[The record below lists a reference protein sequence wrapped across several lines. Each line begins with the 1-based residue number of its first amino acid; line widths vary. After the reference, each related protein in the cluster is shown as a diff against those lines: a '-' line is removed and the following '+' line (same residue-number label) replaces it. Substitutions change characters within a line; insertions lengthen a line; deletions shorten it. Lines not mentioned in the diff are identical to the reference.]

1 MMTMNEQMTAEVIL
15 SKIHNGGWVVGS
27 NSDNYPYVYTNADKQ
42 LLVSQEAEDDYG
54 GSGIDNMLSLLSVL
68 LMKSL
73 QANDDD
79 DFKNRNRLTRLSR
92 GIMKELGIS
101 SSRRSQIWDGA
112 PPELMQSLNAHQAF
126 FEKVGELYDS
136 MIINHN
142 HMPLIKNHGGY
153 MVGAGWQISKKMR
166 AHTHRQAKRTLRA
179 IRRGEHQD

>member
-1 MMTMNEQMTAEVIL
+1 MMNEQMTAEVIL

-54 GSGIDNMLSLLSVL
+54 GTGIDNMVDTLKQLLLKTLNTSSY
-68 LMKSL
+68 KDS
-73 QANDDD
+73 
-79 DFKNRNRLTRLSR
+79 RRLTRLTR

-112 PPELMQSLNAHQAF
+112 PPELMESLHAHQAF
-126 FEKVGELYDS
+126 FEKVGELYDT

-142 HMPLIKNHGGY
+142 HMPLIKNHGGHI
-153 MVGAGWQISKKMR
+153 VDAGWQISKKMR
-166 AHTHRQAKRTLRA
+166 AHTHRIAKTTLRA
-179 IRRGEHQD
+179 FRNDECQY